1 MNLNLVYKLC
11 GYLSLVIGIA
21 ASLCIYR
28 PGLMVFAMGFTLLG
42 FILGSVNVFLNAK
55 YFWQEEKFPKGY
67 IGIFLSSLPV
77 LFMLF
82 MIFKSRH

>member
-1 MNLNLVYKLC
+1 MNLNGLYKIS
-11 GYLSLVIGIA
+11 GYLSLGIGII

-28 PGLMVFAMGFTLLG
+28 PGLMVFAMGFALLG
-42 FILGSVNVFLNAK
+42 FILGGVNVFLNAK

-77 LFMLF
+77 LFILF
-82 MIFKSRH
+82 MMLKSRH

>member
-1 MNLNLVYKLC
+1 MNLKLVYKIS
-11 GYLSLVIGIA
+11 GYLSLIIGVA

-28 PGLMVFAMGFTLLG
+28 PGLMVFALGLTLLG
-42 FILGSVNVFLNAK
+42 FIMGSINVFLNAK

-67 IGIFLSSLPV
+67 VGIFLSSLPV